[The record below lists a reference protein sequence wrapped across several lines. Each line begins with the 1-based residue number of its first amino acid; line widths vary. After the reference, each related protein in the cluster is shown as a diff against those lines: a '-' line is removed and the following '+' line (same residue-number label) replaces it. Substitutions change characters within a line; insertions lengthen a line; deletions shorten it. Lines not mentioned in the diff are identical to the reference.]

1 MDGSSES
8 SGSNG
13 VSSNGYQPTVSPNQT
28 TPTPSSSG
36 TGGVVLSVGSRTPQV
51 TPTPTPQA
59 TPTPHITLTLQ
70 VTPTPHIV
78 PTIQATL
85 TPRVTLTPQ
94 VTPMQHIAPIVQ
106 MTPTPRVTLTPQVT
120 PMQHIA
126 PIVQMTPTPHV
137 TLTPQIIQKPR
148 IVPIV
153 KVTPTPHITLTP
165 QVTPTLVPPNSQTVV
180 VPPTTVQ
187 RNVAYFTQS
196 GVDNHNYTV
205 KDIDASGAA
214 SKLTAINYAFAGIS
228 SDLKCQSV
236 NPQADYH
243 KHFTDTVSG
252 EPDGWNA
259 PLALAGNFNQLK
271 ELKAKYPNL
280 KILISIGG
288 WRLSGQFSN
297 AADPQNIQS
306 FVQSCIDM
314 FIKGDMPGL
323 APGAAAG
330 IFDGIDIDWQY
341 PAFSRTDDQSK
352 GGYTFDPNDTQNY
365 TALLAEF
372 RKQLGNK
379 YLLTIAAP
387 ASQDKFSKI
396 QLNEIGQYVNWINLM
411 SFNYHGNS
419 QTQTDRQMPIYCNPN
434 DPSSAKTYCIDY
446 SVTSYRKAGIPA
458 AKINLGLLFSEDV
471 STNGAKNKKRLYQNQ
486 EIIDRV
492 NYARSKGLGGVF
504 CWPLDEDDS
513 QGTLLKA
520 MTGSNGT

>member
-1 MDGSSES
+1 
-8 SGSNG
+8 
-13 VSSNGYQPTVSPNQT
+13 
-28 TPTPSSSG
+28 
-36 TGGVVLSVGSRTPQV
+36 
-51 TPTPTPQA
+51 
-59 TPTPHITLTLQ
+59 
-70 VTPTPHIV
+70 
-78 PTIQATL
+78 
-85 TPRVTLTPQ
+85 
-94 VTPMQHIAPIVQ
+94 
-106 MTPTPRVTLTPQVT
+106 
-120 PMQHIA
+120 
-126 PIVQMTPTPHV
+126 
-137 TLTPQIIQKPR
+137 
-148 IVPIV
+148 
-153 KVTPTPHITLTP
+153 
-165 QVTPTLVPPNSQTVV
+165 
-180 VPPTTVQ
+180 
-187 RNVAYFTQS
+187 
-196 GVDNHNYTV
+196 
-205 KDIDASGAA
+205 
-214 SKLTAINYAFAGIS
+214 
-228 SDLKCQSV
+228 
-236 NPQADYH
+236 
-243 KHFTDTVSG
+243 
-252 EPDGWNA
+252 
-259 PLALAGNFNQLK
+259 
-271 ELKAKYPNL
+271 
-280 KILISIGG
+280 
-288 WRLSGQFSN
+288 
-297 AADPQNIQS
+297 
-306 FVQSCIDM
+306 M

-323 APGAAAG
+323 APAAASA

-446 SVTSYRKAGIPA
+446 SVISYRKAGIPA

-471 STNGAKNKKRLYQNQ
+471 STNGAKNKKSLYQNQ

-504 CWPLDEDDS
+504 CWPLDGDDS